1 MTIVR
6 WNPVQQLA
14 SMEVDRLNRMFDQV
28 WRDPVRRGWVPPV
41 DIFEDAAQRVVIR
54 AELPEMKRDDIKVTV
69 ENDTLTLSGERKLP
83 EVREENFHRQER
95 LFGEFSRSFTLPA
108 TLDPS
113 QISASYQDGVLTITV
128 PPREEAR
135 LKQIRIET
143 K

>member
-41 DIFEDAAQRVVIR
+41 DIYEDASQRVVIR

-135 LKQIRIET
+135 PKQIPIET